1 MPPPIQSVSPAD
13 TLVHVMFVIAHA
25 LFQFAPEFEP
35 ALVGL
40 INQFAADAEY
50 DNKENKIIQ
59 RIGFASFLPNTV

>member
-1 MPPPIQSVSPAD
+1 
-13 TLVHVMFVIAHA
+13 MFVIAHA